1 MDTSSTQNYVER
13 KKERMEGRKERK
25 GKERKDQKSLLNRMI
40 REERGRELEFSVS
53 ETQRK
58 ENNLK
63 DKENAMLKAK
73 QML

>member
-1 MDTSSTQNYVER
+1 M
-13 KKERMEGRKERK
+13 KGRKERK

>member
-1 MDTSSTQNYVER
+1 
-13 KKERMEGRKERK
+13 MEGRKERK